1 MSIDP
6 AAIPASPPENAQT
19 ASPKASP
26 ETLNLLAQRR
36 SAKPF
41 MLAAPGPSA
50 EQIDRI
56 LELASRT
63 PDHGKLNPWRFI
75 VFEGEGRVRAGEA
88 LASVMKRSGDATD
101 ETLAATRETFTRAP
115 LVVAVVSTAK
125 PNKKIPEWE
134 QVLAVGAVSYAVL
147 LAAHAFG
154 FGGVWLTGWPT
165 YDAGARAAL
174 GVAEDEKLAAV
185 IHLGTQT
192 ETQPERVRPDM
203 AKLVTRY

>member
-6 AAIPASPPENAQT
+6 AAVAVSPAENAPT
-19 ASPKASP
+19 ASPKASL
-26 ETLNLLAQRR
+26 ETLNLLAHRR

-41 MLAAPGPSA
+41 MLAEPAPTTA
-50 EQIDRI
+50 QLDRI
-56 LELASRT
+56 LELASHT

-88 LASVMKRSGDATD
+88 LAAVMKKSGDATD
-101 ETLAATRETFTRAP
+101 ETLKATRETFTRAP

-125 PNKKIPEWE
+125 PGMKVPEWE
-134 QVLAVGAVSYAVL
+134 QVLTAGAVSYAVL
-147 LAAHAFG
+147 IAAHAFG

-174 GVAEDEKLAAV
+174 GLATDEKIAAI

>member
-6 AAIPASPPENAQT
+6 AAIPASPPENALT

-41 MLAAPGPSA
+41 MLAAPGPTPA
-50 EQIDRI
+50 QIDRI

-75 VFEGEGRVRAGEA
+75 VFEGEARARAGQALEA
-88 LASVMKRSGDATD
+88 VMMKSGEATD
-101 ETLAATRETFTRAP
+101 ETLKATRESLTRAP

-125 PNKKIPEWE
+125 PNPKIPEWE

-165 YDAGARAAL
+165 YDADARAAL
-174 GVAEDEKLAAV
+174 GLAPDEKLAAL

-192 ETQPERVRPDM
+192 DTQPERVRPDM

>member
-6 AAIPASPPENAQT
+6 AAVAATPAENAPT
-19 ASPKASP
+19 SAPRASL

-41 MLAAPGPSA
+41 LLAEPAPSA
-50 EQIDRI
+50 AQLAKI

-75 VFEGEGRVRAGEA
+75 VFEGEGRVRAGKALEA
-88 LASVMKRSGDATD
+88 VMATSGDATD
-101 ETLAATRETFTRAP
+101 ETLKATRESLTRAP

-125 PNKKIPEWE
+125 PNPKIPEWE

-147 LAAHAFG
+147 LAANAFG

-165 YDAGARAAL
+165 YDADARAAL
-174 GVAEDEKLAAV
+174 GLTADEKLAAI